1 VKPTDREDDDRT
13 LVTNKLVSEVYLT
26 RLLATKGSLQQ
37 YIDSFF
43 DSIFCLIDLPTP
55 VKYLFDFLD
64 EQADF
69 HQISDSN
76 IVHTWKSNRLMR
88 LSTMSSTCHMF
99 HMLFFYCIRFSLPLR
114 FFVNIIKNPDFIFD
128 VQKTNVID
136 ASLSVIAQMFMDSCA
151 AGTHQLTKDS
161 PSSKLLFYRDVQ
173 KYKKL
178 VEKFVPSMH
187 HSYSNGNSF
196 VRLCFVSFSCV
207 VFLFVL

>member
-1 VKPTDREDDDRT
+1 VKPTDREDDGRT
-13 LVTNKLVSEVYLT
+13 LITNKLVSEVYLT

-43 DSIFCLIDLPTP
+43 ETIFCLVDLPLP
-55 VKYLFDFLD
+55 IKYLFDFLD
-64 EQADF
+64 EQAEIY
-69 HQISDSN
+69 QIFDSN
-76 IVHTWKSNRLMR
+76 IIHTWKSN
-88 LSTMSSTCHMF
+88 
-99 HMLFFYCIRFSLPLR
+99 SLPLR
-114 FFVNIIKNPDFIFD
+114 FLVNIIKNPDFIFD

-178 VEKFVPSMH
+178 VEKLV
-187 HSYSNGNSF
+187 
-196 VRLCFVSFSCV
+196 
-207 VFLFVL
+207 